1 MGEGFGQN
9 EIPTK
14 WGLSKL
20 GLEASR
26 FSWAQI
32 YYPTRGRSLF
42 LVRLFQLEFNT
53 LCTEVCVHSA
63 RGGGGTWGVCF
74 RTNSLFYLRGKEL
87 VGDDDWKTM
96 RNSPV
101 PHKHPHRIASVGM
114 HVPTDRGPSPV
125 ARWIDRADSKE
136 KTPEDE
142 RQSEWCQPQ
151 GQRCQPHQSHQP
163 RPQSERGK
171 EKNQLYLGFYRP
183 RFKWSLIKTEPDVA
197 GLEVVGFEYLG
208 FRVLVFLFGRKYW

>member
-1 MGEGFGQN
+1 VWWEKDLARTRSQQN
-9 EIPTK
+9 EDYQSYDSRLAGLVGLRSIIP
-14 WGLSKL
+14 L
-20 GLEASR
+20 GAAP
-26 FSWAQI
+26 F
-32 YYPTRGRSLF
+32 F
-42 LVRLFQLEFNT
+42 LVRLFKLEFNT

-74 RTNSLFYLRGKEL
+74 RTNSLFDLRGKEL

-125 ARWIDRADSKE
+125 TRWIDRADSKE
-136 KTPEDE
+136 ISPEDE

-151 GQRCQPHQSHQP
+151 GQRCQPHQGHQP
-163 RPQSERGK
+163 RPQIGER
-171 EKNQLYLGFYRP
+171 ERKNPIVP
-183 RFKWSLIKTEPDVA
+183 RFLSA
-197 GLEVVGFEYLG
+197 
-208 FRVLVFLFGRKYW
+208 